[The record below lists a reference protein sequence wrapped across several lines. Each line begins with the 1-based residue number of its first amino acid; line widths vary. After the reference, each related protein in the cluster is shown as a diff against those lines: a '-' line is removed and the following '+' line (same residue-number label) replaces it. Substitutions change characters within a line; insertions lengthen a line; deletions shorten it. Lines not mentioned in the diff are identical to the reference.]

1 MIINPIIRSC
11 IAAAAVALIAAAAL
25 YLLPIAKDS
34 SVRAD
39 AGVTT
44 KRTAEA
50 AGATVLPTDPKLKI
64 EPK

>member
-1 MIINPIIRSC
+1 M
-11 IAAAAVALIAAAAL
+11 IAAAAL